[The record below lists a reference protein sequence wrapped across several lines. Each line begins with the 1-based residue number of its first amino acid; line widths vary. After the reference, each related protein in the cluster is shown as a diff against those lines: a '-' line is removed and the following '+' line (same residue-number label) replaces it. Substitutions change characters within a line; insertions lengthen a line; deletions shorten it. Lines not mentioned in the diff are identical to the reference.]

1 MSGRSISGAFFLA
14 SLLLRS
20 GNLAAAEPQPGQ
32 PASCTLYVE
41 NDSFLSTDRYYTN
54 GIRLTRSFGADGLPQ
69 WAHRT
74 RWIEHVLEHVSH
86 CPPGVSDDSCF
97 NFETAWTFGQNLYTP
112 DDIRTSHLIPDQR
125 PYGAWLYYGN
135 VLTLSKSDRQHSLEI
150 DAGAA
155 GGSLALGGAVQS
167 RWHALLRAANNSDTP
182 PDPKGWGNQ
191 INNQPGLQLLYQHRR
206 RFFERTRSHLR
217 YFDLGSQVNAA
228 LGTVGDS
235 ASAGATVRLGY
246 NLPNEFT
253 ELIPSLIPPLA
264 PPEPS
269 GSPEAALASYRRH
282 PPLARQAPFPST
294 RRWEAYLFARADQR
308 YVAYSAFLDGNI
320 RLFGRSHSV
329 PKEPWVT
336 DLQAGAVLG
345 YSHWRLSVTY
355 VDRSPEFRAQRGHQ
369 DFLSFTV
376 LHRR

>member
-1 MSGRSISGAFFLA
+1 MSGRSVSFGTCCLA
-14 SLLLRS
+14 SLLLS
-20 GNLAAAEPQPGQ
+20 GGRLSAVEPEPGQ
-32 PASCTLYVE
+32 PASWTLYVE

-54 GIRLTRSFGADGLPQ
+54 GIRLTRSFSPDGFPR

-74 RWIEHVLEHVSH
+74 RWMERVVDHVPH
-86 CPPGVSDDSCF
+86 CSSRVNDGSCY

-112 DDIRTSHLIPDQR
+112 DDIRASSLIPDQR

-135 VLTLSKSDRQHSLEI
+135 ILTLSKPDRQHSLEI
-150 DAGAA
+150 DAGAV
-155 GGSLALGGAVQS
+155 GGSLALGGTVQS
-167 RWHALLRAANNSDTP
+167 GWHALLRAVNNSDTP

-191 INNQPGLQLLYQHRR
+191 INNQPGLQLLYQCRR
-206 RFFERTRSHLR
+206 RFIERRTRSDLR
-217 YFDLGSQVNAA
+217 YFDLVPQINAA
-228 LGTVGDS
+228 LGTVSDY
-235 ASAGATVRLGY
+235 ASVGATVRLGY
-246 NLPNEFT
+246 NLPNEFP
-253 ELIPSLIPPLA
+253 ELIPPFLPS
-264 PPEPS
+264 PEPS
-269 GSPEAALASYRRH
+269 GSPGAASLASYRRH
-282 PPLARQAPFPST
+282 PLLARPVTSPSV

-329 PKEPWVT
+329 PKEPLVT

-345 YSHWRLSVTY
+345 CCHWRLSVTY

-369 DFLSFTV
+369 DFLSITV